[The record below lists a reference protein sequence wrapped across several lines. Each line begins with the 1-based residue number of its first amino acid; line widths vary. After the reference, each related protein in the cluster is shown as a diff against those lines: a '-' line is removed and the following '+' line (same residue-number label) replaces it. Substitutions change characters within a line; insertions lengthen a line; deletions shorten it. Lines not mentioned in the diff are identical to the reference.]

1 MQLRIRLYHQAQ
13 ALEGHIAMVYATV
26 SATTGIIVTFATPEP
41 SGDVGSYI
49 APNGSECV
57 SAKGAVVFI
66 FDGGT

>member
-1 MQLRIRLYHQAQ
+1 
-13 ALEGHIAMVYATV
+13 MVYATV

-57 SAKGAVVFI
+57 SADGAVVFI